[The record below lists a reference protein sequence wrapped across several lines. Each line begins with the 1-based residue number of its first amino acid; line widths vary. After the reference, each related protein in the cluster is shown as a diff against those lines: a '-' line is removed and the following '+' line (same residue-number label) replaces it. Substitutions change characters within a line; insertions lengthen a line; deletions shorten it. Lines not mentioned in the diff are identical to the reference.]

1 MNQKQ
6 TIDISYES
14 ILKIIFVLFILFLL
28 FYLRQIIFII
38 FISVIVALIMN
49 PLVDKMKEKKIP
61 RVISAS
67 ALFLM
72 ALTAI
77 GLFFY
82 IIVPPLA
89 KEMGQLTAQFPIYM
103 NSMNINY
110 STISEQQ
117 IDDRLAG
124 PIQEILIEASK
135 FLKNTTT
142 SILSGIFELLG
153 GILSAVLIAV
163 ISFYLVIEKKGIEKF
178 VKAVIPFDFQPRA
191 LRIIRKIE
199 IKLGKWFI
207 GQLFLGL
214 IVGLIT
220 FIGLSLL
227 GVPYALVLAII
238 AGAMELIPYLGPT
251 LAGIPAVII
260 AFTVSPFLA
269 LLTLILYFLI
279 QQFENYL
286 LVPKVMQKSVG
297 LHPVIIIITIL
308 IGYQFAD
315 IIGVILSVP
324 IATIIA
330 IIWED
335 IYGSRK
341 TKNS

>member
-1 MNQKQ
+1 MSQKQ

-14 ILKIIFVLFILFLL
+14 IFRIVLVLLVLFLL

-38 FISVIVALIMN
+38 FISVIAALIMN
-49 PLVDKMKEKKIP
+49 PAVDKMKKKKIP
-61 RVISAS
+61 RVIGASILFSA
-67 ALFLM
+67 AL
-72 ALTAI
+72 ATI

-89 KEMGQLTAQFPIYM
+89 KEISQLATQFPAYM
-103 NSMNINY
+103 NSMNIDY

-124 PIQEILIEASK
+124 PIQEVLTEASK

-142 SILSGIFELLG
+142 AIFSGIFELLG
-153 GILSAVLIAV
+153 GLLSAILIAV
-163 ISFYLVIEKKGIEKF
+163 ISFYLVIEKKGVEKF
-178 VKAVIPFDFQPRA
+178 LKAVIPYDFQPRT
-191 LRIIRKIE
+191 LKVIRKIE
-199 IKLGKWFI
+199 VKLGKWFI
-207 GQLFLGL
+207 AQLFLGFV
-214 IVGLIT
+214 VGLVT
-220 FIGLSLL
+220 FIGLSIL
-227 GVPYALVLAII
+227 GVPYAMVLAII

-279 QQFENYL
+279 QEIENYV

-297 LHPVIIIITIL
+297 LHPVIIIIAIL
-308 IGYQFAD
+308 VGYQFAG

-324 IATIIA
+324 VATIA
-330 IIWED
+330 SIILED
-335 IYGSRK
+335 LYGSK
-341 TKNS
+341 H

>member
-1 MNQKQ
+1 MSQKQ

-14 ILKIIFVLFILFLL
+14 IFRVVLVLLVLFLL
-28 FYLRQIIFII
+28 FYLRQIIFIV
-38 FISVIVALIMN
+38 FIAVIAALIMT
-49 PLVDKMKEKKIP
+49 PAVGKMKEKKIP
-61 RVISAS
+61 RVLGAS
-67 ALFLM
+67 ILFSTAL
-72 ALTAI
+72 AII

-89 KEMGQLTAQFPIYM
+89 KEVSQLATQFPIYM
-103 NSMNINY
+103 SSMNIDY

-117 IDDRLAG
+117 IDGRLAG

-142 SILSGIFELLG
+142 AIFSGIFELLG
-153 GILSAVLIAV
+153 GLLSAILIAV

-178 VKAVIPFDFQPRA
+178 VKAVIPYDFQPRA
-191 LRIIRKIE
+191 LRIIKKIE
-199 IKLGKWFI
+199 VKLGKWFI
-207 GQLFLGL
+207 GQLFLGF
-214 IVGLIT
+214 IVGLVT

-227 GVPYALVLAII
+227 GVPYAMVLAII
-238 AGAMELIPYLGPT
+238 AGVMELIPYLGPT
-251 LAGIPAVII
+251 LASIPAIII

-279 QQFENYL
+279 QEIENYV

-297 LHPVIIIITIL
+297 LHPVIIIIAIL
-308 IGYQFAD
+308 VGYQFAG

-324 IATIIA
+324 VATIA
-330 IIWED
+330 SIILED
-335 IYGSRK
+335 LYGSK
-341 TKNS
+341 H